1 MGAVNVLAPDVG
13 MARAC
18 AALRVHR
25 TGVHRNDTRRRHLS
39 LLAGNAFATAGAPA
53 GPERGRTSGAQRCA
67 VQRTLCRLRSIHP
80 LRHAARRKHLSGFGD
95 HVPIV
100 GCRWTGPQTAPS
112 KHPSRLHQ
120 TRNAGHLAQRGLK
133 LGNYQDQ
140 GTCQVDLLSP
150 VRDLGYLQSLCC
162 GLDDRALARARNCPQ
177 PPKLPVAAWINPPK
191 KESDLSKK
199 STDCT
204 LNKCIP
210 VSQSY

>member
-1 MGAVNVLAPDVG
+1 MGTVNVLSPDVG

-67 VQRTLCRLRSIHP
+67 VQRTLCRLRSFHQ
-80 LRHAARRKHLSGFGD
+80 LRHAARRKHLSGFGAY

-100 GCRWTGPQTAPS
+100 GCRWTSPQTAPS
-112 KHPSRLHQ
+112 KHPSCLHQ
-120 TRNAGHLAQRGLK
+120 TRNAGHRAQRGLK

-140 GTCQVDLLSP
+140 GTCQVTCFHLYVILDIFSRYVVGWMIALSRERATVP
-150 VRDLGYLQSLCC
+150 NLPSCPWSPGSTHQKRVR
-162 GLDDRALARARNCPQ
+162 PQ
-177 PPKLPVAAWINPPK
+177 
-191 KESDLSKK
+191 
-199 STDCT
+199 
-204 LNKCIP
+204 
-210 VSQSY
+210 